1 MVETT
6 YQPAKTV
13 EFVDFEESEEELD
26 LEPFDDFD
34 LDEDETLYNVSELG
48 EVSSNEDW
56 EPDFELVEE
65 MPRDDGSELS
75 EASSYEDWLPDF
87 ELLDET
93 QYDDSESGEETSE
106 FAIVDFE
113 NQSIPIYRIDKQRHA
128 LILICLISLIITYGI
143 LICWF
148 PEYVPIMKWTSLA
161 IFIAV
166 IIHYVVL
173 FLDFIQFFLQC
184 LINQQNFAFKFD

>member
-13 EFVDFEESEEELD
+13 EFVDFEESEDELD

-56 EPDFELVEE
+56 ESDFEEI
-65 MPRDDGSELS
+65 PRDDGSE
-75 EASSYEDWLPDF
+75 SSYEDWQAQNF
-87 ELLDET
+87 
-93 QYDDSESGEETSE
+93 DSESGEETPFIDISE
-106 FAIVDFE
+106 FEIVDIE